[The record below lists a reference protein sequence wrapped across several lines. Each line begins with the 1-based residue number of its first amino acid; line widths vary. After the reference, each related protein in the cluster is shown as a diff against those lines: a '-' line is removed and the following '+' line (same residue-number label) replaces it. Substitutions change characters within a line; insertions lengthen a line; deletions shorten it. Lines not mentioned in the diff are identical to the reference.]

1 MANHETPMRVHYT
14 VNDSDILSLGCF
26 VYLCGII
33 NNKICT
39 ANEKQ
44 KYIYREGEGSP
55 FWGIYSQP
63 FVPNLRVDFLDAV
76 YRAMEIF
83 IFLMGKR
90 PRHNRYKVSEGN
102 KLDQLGDNRI
112 CNLALKVHAVN
123 SLLLWMSS
131 LIATARI
138 SG

>member
-63 FVPNLRVDFLDAV
+63 FVPNLRVDFLDAG

-83 IFLMGKR
+83 IFLMGKDPATIGTKSAR
-90 PRHNRYKVSEGN
+90 ET
-102 KLDQLGDNRI
+102 
-112 CNLALKVHAVN
+112 
-123 SLLLWMSS
+123 S
-131 LIATARI
+131 LISSVITEFAI
-138 SG
+138 